1 MKCHLYHFE
10 KKLSPESKANL
21 KKLASSWANLSATE
35 RLELQAIVVFGDN
48 SRARDFIDG
57 YHANQAMPVK
67 FRNRRNYKNT
77 YGKKVFAEARRRVQH
92 AVKMRLI

>member
-1 MKCHLYHFE
+1 MKAHLYHFE
-10 KKLSPESKANL
+10 KTLSPESKANL

-35 RLELQAIVVFGDN
+35 RLTLQAVVVFGDN

-57 YHANQAMPVK
+57 YNANQAMPVK
-67 FRNRRNYKNT
+67 FRNRRNYNSD